1 LSSAFEDVTNGV
13 LTFPL
18 PWWYSVEGGE
28 SELPTRPEVNRLL
41 AKGVESAK
49 AGQRAEAYN
58 LFLDV
63 IELDRHNEVAWL
75 WLSTVTD
82 DLKDQRVCL
91 ENVLIINPDNT
102 AARERLAALYAN
114 GVHQANATPK
124 VEICPQC
131 GAGNRDFVRECGA
144 CGYAFVRPCV
154 ICGEFNPND
163 AQTCCQCGSTLIL
176 PDARVAQ
183 PSQQPPA
190 AMAIIPATLRPS
202 AITLWPVVAFWV
214 GVSVFFIAGG
224 IAALYQFSSIVL
236 YARGVVQNLSPN
248 EIAWLPVGLFFLVF
262 GLVGISLAWQLAHRR
277 SGGYYGSLV
286 FGLVLTLL
294 GPAVSLVLEPP
305 NYLTTVCT
313 GLMPAAAV
321 MFTLA
326 AMAGFE
332 SNADRL

>member
-1 LSSAFEDVTNGV
+1 
-13 LTFPL
+13 
-18 PWWYSVEGGE
+18 
-28 SELPTRPEVNRLL
+28 
-41 AKGVESAK
+41 VESAK

-63 IELDRHNEVAWL
+63 IELDRHNELAWL

-82 DLKDQRVCL
+82 NLEDQRVCL
-91 ENVLIINPDNT
+91 ENVLSINPENS
-102 AARERLAALYAN
+102 AARERLTALAAN
-114 GVHQANATPK
+114 GAQQANASPK

-144 CGYAFVRPCV
+144 CGYAFFRACA
-154 ICGEFNPND
+154 ICGEFNPSD
-163 AQTCCQCGSTLIL
+163 AQTCSQCGSALIL
-176 PDARVAQ
+176 PDAPIAQ
-183 PSQQPPA
+183 PSQRPA
-190 AMAIIPATLRPS
+190 AAIASSPATARPS
-202 AITLWPVVAFWV
+202 PPITLWPVVAFWV
-214 GVSVFFIAGG
+214 GISVLFVAGG
-224 IAALYQFSSIVL
+224 IAALYQFSSVVL

-262 GLVGISLAWQLAHRR
+262 GFVGFGLAWQLAHRQN
-277 SGGYYGSLV
+277 GGYYGSLV

-321 MFTLA
+321 IFTLA